1 LCIGKN
7 KKASSKLEIWRQD
20 YLGYF
25 EISKKLGIKFAYI
38 CILKNWG

>member
-1 LCIGKN
+1 LGKI
-7 KKASSKLEIWRQD
+7 KKRVAKLEFGAKE